1 MSAIVV
7 VGAQWG
13 DEGKGKI
20 TDFLAEGA
28 DTIIRYQGGN
38 NAGHTIVV
46 NGETFKFHLIP
57 SGILHQNKTCILG
70 SGVVIDPEKLLSEIE
85 GLKSYGTDTS
95 RLKISDQAHLILPT
109 HKILD
114 QKSEENKGD
123 SKIGTTGRGIGPAY
137 TDKISRHGIRMADA
151 AYEDVLRSK
160 VKQHLQEHAS
170 ALTKSDWSEESLVR
184 FIQKAFEQ
192 LKQHLLSAPN
202 HLNDDLENGRKV
214 LFEGAQ
220 GTLLDIDHGT
230 YPYVTSSNPTAGGAC
245 AASGIGPTKIK
256 AVIGVAKA
264 YATRV
269 GSGPFPTER
278 EDAVGE
284 NIRQLGREFGTT
296 TGRPRRCGW
305 LDLVALRYA
314 VRINGLTHIALTKMD
329 VLDTFEKLKL
339 CVRYR
344 IKGEETTNFPTDSN
358 LIAQVEPMYESI
370 EGWNCPTDN
379 VETYEDLPPNA
390 RSYVERIEKFLGVPI
405 FLVSVGPD
413 RTSTLLREDIWES
426 IS

>member
-1 MSAIVV
+1 MSAVVV

-57 SGILHQNKTCILG
+57 SGILYQNKTCILG

-85 GLKSYGTDTS
+85 GLKAYGTDTS

-114 QKSEENKGD
+114 QSSEERKGE

-137 TDKISRHGIRMADA
+137 SDKISRHGIRMADA
-151 AYEDVLRSK
+151 AYGDVLRKK
-160 VKQHLQEHAS
+160 VKQHLQEHAPGL
-170 ALTKSDWSEESLVR
+170 AKSDWTEESLVR

-192 LKQHLLSAPN
+192 LKKHLVSSPH

-256 AVIGVAKA
+256 AVLGIAKA

-269 GSGPFPTER
+269 GSGPFPTEL

-284 NIRQLGREFGTT
+284 NIRQLGGEFGTT

-314 VRINGLTHIALTKMD
+314 ARINGLTHIALTKMD
-329 VLDTFEKLKL
+329 VLDTFENLKL

-344 IKGEETTNFPTDSN
+344 IKGEETVNFPTDSN
-358 LIAQVEPMYESI
+358 LIEQIEPIYESI
-370 EGWNCPTDN
+370 EGWNCSTDN
-379 VETYEDLPPNA
+379 VDTYENLPPNA